1 MTRINVGI
9 EPQELCNQHL
19 FAEYREIK
27 RVSNNIIKGKFSMVG
42 QPKEFTLGTG
52 HVKWAYDKLLYLKNR
67 NDQLYQECL
76 KRGIKATDY
85 SQSYIEAMRLHPELA
100 NDYVPT
106 ERDRKIIRERINERL
121 KTMKK

>member
-9 EPQELCNQHL
+9 PPQELNNSHL
-19 FAEYREIK
+19 FSELRESK
-27 RVSNNIIKGKFSMVG
+27 RLPNCIIKGRFSLAK

-52 HVKWAYDKLLYLKNR
+52 HVRFFYDKLLYLKKR

-85 SQSYIEAMRLHPELA
+85 SQSYIEAMRLYPHLA
-100 NDYVPT
+100 NDYEPT
-106 ERDRKIIRERINERL
+106 ERDRQIIRERINERL
-121 KTMKK
+121 NTKKK